1 MQPSNTQNGF
11 LPASPFVIAM
21 ADFHKLLPVYQRMA
35 LALQQTGKIHIFDYP
50 QSSTALSAC
59 APSTELVALSGGYR
73 ISGHQAAGDLQSESA
88 RLPADV
94 RPIPS
99 SDGGVSTSSRESDCG
114 ECVAIVG
121 CSLGT
126 RSSAAGE
133 TAPLGSYK
141 ITHTGRQQQTWITC

>member
-1 MQPSNTQNGF
+1 MQPSYTQNGI
-11 LPASPFVIAM
+11 LVSPFVIAK
-21 ADFHKLLPVYQRMA
+21 ADFHQLFPVYQRMA
-35 LALQQTGKIHIFDYP
+35 LALQQTGKIRIVD
-50 QSSTALSAC
+50 SAQ
-59 APSTELVALSGGYR
+59 PSTEPTSLSGGYR
-73 ISGHQAAGDLQSESA
+73 NGGQQAASDHQNESA

-94 RPIPS
+94 RPIFPS
-99 SDGGVSTSSRESDCG
+99 GKGVSTSSRESDCG

>member
-1 MQPSNTQNGF
+1 MQPSYTRNGI
-11 LPASPFVIAM
+11 PASPFVIAK
-21 ADFHKLLPVYQRMA
+21 ADFLQLLPVYQRMV
-35 LALQQTGKIHIFDYP
+35 LALQQTEKILILDYP

-59 APSTELVALSGGYR
+59 VPSTEPVTLSEGYR
-73 ISGHQAAGDLQSESA
+73 NGGQQAAGDHQSESA

-94 RPIPS
+94 RPIFPS
-99 SDGGVSTSSRESDCG
+99 GNGVSTSSRESDCG

-126 RSSAAGE
+126 RSRAAGE